1 MLVGVIVGVRVLVGV
16 IVGVRV
22 LVGVVV
28 IVGVRV
34 LLGVIVGVRVLLGV
48 IVGVRVLVGVV
59 VIVGVGVLVGVFVGV
74 LVGVGEWVI
83 LGVGVCKGGVCEG
96 LGTLFFCSLTCN
108 LYPVKLLTVKIP
120 CPGTF
125 NLLPANKL
133 PDFFLKFLPIII
145 NINDHQITIRISH
158 IPHDQH

>member
-1 MLVGVIVGVRVLVGV
+1 VLVGVFVGVSVLVGVIVGVRVLVGVIVGVRVLVGV

-28 IVGVRV
+28 IVGVGV
-34 LLGVIVGVRVLLGV
+34 LVGVVV
-48 IVGVRVLVGVV
+48 IVGVRVLVGV
-59 VIVGVGVLVGVFVGV
+59 
-74 LVGVGEWVI
+74 GEWVI
-83 LGVGVCKGGVCEG
+83 LSVGVCKGGVCEG

-133 PDFFLKFLPIII
+133 LDFFLKFLPIII
-145 NINDHQITIRISH
+145 NINGHQITIRISH
-158 IPHDQH
+158 ILHDQH